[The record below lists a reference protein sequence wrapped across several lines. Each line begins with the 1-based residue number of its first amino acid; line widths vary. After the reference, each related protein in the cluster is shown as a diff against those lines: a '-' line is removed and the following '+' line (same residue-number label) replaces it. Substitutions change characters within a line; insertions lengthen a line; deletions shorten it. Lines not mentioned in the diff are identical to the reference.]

1 MGALD
6 RDPVADLLRGVP
18 FFAGLDRIDLA
29 RLLGALE
36 EVRETTGDVISAE
49 GSEADALYLV
59 QQGRLA
65 ISVRAPD
72 GEIVLREV
80 AAPGHFGE
88 LGLLLA
94 RRTATSRALTDVVL
108 WRLPRTRFEALVRDR
123 PQIGLAVAAALADAV
138 DRRSREY
145 AGAPAP
151 ERVTEDRPQSTRP
164 GARRT
169 TRTLGAVG
177 AVALPL
183 LLWNASPPSGLEP
196 VGWRVVLLLLGA
208 AIAWLAEPVPDFAV
222 ALGLATAWGATGLVS
237 LPVAFSGFASS
248 SWLLALGALALAAA
262 MARTGL
268 LFRTA
273 LVLLRVFPATAT
285 GQLFALLFGGVLVT
299 PLVPLS
305 VARVAAI
312 MPVASEIGQSLGYAP
327 RSNGSAR
334 LAFAGLVGYWYFSSI
349 FLTGLATNFFVVQ
362 LLAPAERARF
372 SWLGW
377 LGAAAPVGI
386 LCLVGAAA
394 ALLVL
399 FRPERAATRIP
410 DATRRQQQI
419 LGPLSRGERSAI
431 LAAGL
436 LLAGL
441 IAQPLL
447 KVEPAWLAILALV
460 VVTAGALDRE
470 RFRSGIDWGFL
481 MLFGALLGSGN
492 VMQATHVDTWVA
504 AGLVE
509 RTAALGDPG
518 LVLIAIA
525 AATILIRFVLPS
537 RPTMLLLALA
547 VVPAAPQLGISPWL
561 AGLGVLLA
569 ANIWILP
576 YQGLEYLIAREAT
589 GGEAFDDR
597 QGTRL
602 GAALTAVR
610 FIAIAASVPAWK
622 LMGLLG

>member
-1 MGALD
+1 M
-6 RDPVADLLRGVP
+6 RTVETDPVVDLLRGVP
-18 FFAGLDRIDLA
+18 FFRGLERVDLA

-36 EVRETTGDVISAE
+36 EVGAGPGDVIAQE
-49 GSEADALYLV
+49 GTEADALYLLQRGTV
-59 QQGRLA
+59 A
-65 ISVRAPD
+65 ITVASPD
-72 GEIVLREV
+72 GEVSLRAV
-80 AAPGHFGE
+80 TGPTHFGE

-94 RRTATSRALTDVVL
+94 RRTATSRAVTDVVA
-108 WRLPRTRFEALVRDR
+108 WRLPRARFETLVRDR

-145 AGAPAP
+145 VGAPEPDRRP
-151 ERVTEDRPQSTRP
+151 EERAREDRPRGRRVTRVV
-164 GARRT
+164 
-169 TRTLGAVG
+169 GAVG
-177 AVALPL
+177 AIALPL
-183 LLWNASPPSGLEP
+183 ALWNVAPPGGLELA
-196 VGWRVVLLLLGA
+196 GWRVVLLLLGA

-222 ALGLATAWGATGLVS
+222 ALGLAAAWGATGLVT

-268 LFRTA
+268 LFRVA
-273 LVLLRVFPATAT
+273 LLLLRWFPATAT
-285 GQLFALLFGGVLVT
+285 GQLFALLLGGVFVT

-362 LLAPAERARF
+362 LLTPADRTRF
-372 SWLGW
+372 SWVGW
-377 LGAAAPVGI
+377 LVAASPVGI
-386 LCLVGAAA
+386 LCLIGAAA
-394 ALLVL
+394 ALLLL
-399 FRPERAATRIP
+399 FRPEHAAARIK
-410 DATRRQQQI
+410 DATRRQQRI
-419 LGPLSRGERSAI
+419 LGPLSRGERIAI

-447 KVEPAWLAILALV
+447 NIEPAWLALGALV

-470 RFRSGIDWGFL
+470 RFRTGIDWGFL

-492 VMQATHVDTWVA
+492 VMQATHVDTWIA
-504 AGLVE
+504 AGLVA
-509 RTAALGDPG
+509 RTAGLGDPG
-518 LVLIAIA
+518 VVLIAIA
-525 AATILIRFVLPS
+525 AATILLRFVLPS

-561 AGLGVLLA
+561 AGLTVLLA
-569 ANIWILP
+569 ANIWVLP
-576 YQGLEYLIAREAT
+576 YQGLEYLVAREAT
-589 GGEAFDDR
+589 SGEAFDDR
-597 QGTRL
+597 QGTRI

-610 FIAIAASVPAWK
+610 FIAIAGSVPAWK
-622 LMGLLG
+622 LMGLL